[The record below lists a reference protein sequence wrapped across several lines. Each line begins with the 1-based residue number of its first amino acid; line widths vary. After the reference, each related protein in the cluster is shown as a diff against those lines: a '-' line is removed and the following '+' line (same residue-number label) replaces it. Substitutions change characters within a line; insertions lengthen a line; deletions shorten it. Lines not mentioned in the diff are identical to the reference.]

1 MDKPQ
6 LLKIFMEYGHYGQIM
21 GIMKCPNHSWG
32 PQLYHNLVNQGR
44 HCVGRAVSLQQIHRF
59 AAASQSSNRFPR
71 AVLHLLSLACC
82 RKELH
87 QATRSHAVPA
97 MPYDPGE
104 QGAGPG
110 EHPDVLVA
118 PDEEGQGA
126 ASSEIFSRAS
136 EPSVISGR
144 RLSHDAATISVV
156 N

>member
-1 MDKPQ
+1 V
-6 LLKIFMEYGHYGQIM
+6 LKE
-21 GIMKCPNHSWG
+21 
-32 PQLYHNLVNQGR
+32 
-44 HCVGRAVSLQQIHRF
+44 
-59 AAASQSSNRFPR
+59 
-71 AVLHLLSLACC
+71 LHLLSLACC

-87 QATRSHAVPA
+87 QGCLTAADTHFCWHISVVESLSASCAKSLCARQHLLSAVLKELHQAIRSHAVPA

-110 EHPDVLVA
+110 EHSDVLVA

-126 ASSEIFSRAS
+126 ASSEIFSRAP

-144 RLSHDAATISVV
+144 RLSHDAATISVA

>member
-1 MDKPQ
+1 
-6 LLKIFMEYGHYGQIM
+6 M

-32 PQLYHNLVNQGR
+32 PQMYHNLENQGQR
-44 HCVGRAVSLQQIHRF
+44 RAGRAVSLQQIHRF
-59 AAASQSSNRFPR
+59 PAASQSSNRFPR

-87 QATRSHAVPA
+87 QAIHSHAVPA

-110 EHPDVLVA
+110 EHSDVLVA
-118 PDEEGQGA
+118 PDEDGQGA
-126 ASSEIFSRAS
+126 ASSEIFSRAP

-144 RLSHDAATISVV
+144 RLSHDAANISVG